1 VNKLKKSLSILGAA
15 SALALGG
22 AVLSGTPAAPVKPQA
37 AQAAVTFTGCYWALD
52 GTYWCHRNGCT
63 YMDWRLYGCYNGL
76 VKVNRPWYA

>member
-1 VNKLKKSLSILGAA
+1 MKKALATLGVAA
-15 SALALGG
+15 ALALGG
-22 AVLSGTPAAPVKPQA
+22 TALSGTPVAPVQKA
-37 AQAAVTFTGCYWALD
+37 EAVVTFTGCYRALN